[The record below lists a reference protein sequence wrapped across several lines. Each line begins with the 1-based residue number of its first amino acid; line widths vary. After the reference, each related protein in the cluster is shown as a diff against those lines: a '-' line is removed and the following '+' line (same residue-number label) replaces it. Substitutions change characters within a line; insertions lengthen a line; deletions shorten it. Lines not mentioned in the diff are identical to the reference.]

1 LSSGN
6 PSHNWNPVVDREFF
20 VLAAAKPGLG
30 GLFHTGCPEH
40 QFEGKYRLQP
50 GDTFVE
56 AGAFWGRYG
65 LIASKRVGPEGK
77 VVLIEGNPQNT
88 DVIEGV
94 IKHYSLSNVTLVKG
108 IVWSRDEYTK
118 MCVWGNP
125 AGSRRAF
132 DSDLVNYPDSIVDV
146 RAYTLDALLP
156 ELGVQNVDLLA
167 CDVEGAEVEMVLGA
181 DRYLGEGRIRNVAL
195 AAYHQAG
202 FPEQI
207 MDFLR
212 KRGFVD
218 LFYSNDLPQFGTV
231 VYGRRPK

>member
-1 LSSGN
+1 LSSEHFN
-6 PSHNWNPVVDREFF
+6 PAVDGEFF
-20 VLAAAKPGLG
+20 KLAQSVPYPPGL
-30 GLFHTGCPEH
+30 FSSNCPEH
-40 QFEGKYRLQP
+40 QWEGRYRLRP

-65 LIASKRVGPEGK
+65 LIASKRVGPEGR
-77 VVLIEGNPQNT
+77 VILIEGNPQNT
-88 DVIEGV
+88 DVIERV

-125 AGSRRAF
+125 AGSRRAL
-132 DSDLVNYPDSIVDV
+132 DSDLVNYPNSVVNV

-156 ELGVQNVDLLA
+156 ELGAQNVDLLA
-167 CDVEGAEVEMVLGA
+167 CDVEGAEVEMILGT
-181 DRYLGEGRIRNVAL
+181 DRYLSEGRIRNVAL
-195 AAYHQAG
+195 AAYHQSS
-202 FPEQI
+202 FPERI

-218 LFYSNDLPQFGTV
+218 LFYSYDLPQFGTV
-231 VYGRRPK
+231 VYGRFQK

>member
-1 LSSGN
+1 MCSGHFN
-6 PSHNWNPVVDREFF
+6 PAVDAEFF
-20 VLAAAKPGLG
+20 ELAQSIPAPPD
-30 GLFHTGCPEH
+30 LFGSNCPEH
-40 QFEGKYRLQP
+40 QWEGRYRLRP

-77 VVLIEGNPQNT
+77 VILIEGNPHNT
-88 DVIEGV
+88 DVIERV

-108 IVWSRDEYTK
+108 IVWSKDEDSK
-118 MCVWGNP
+118 MCIWGNP
-125 AGSRRAF
+125 AGSRRAL
-132 DSDLVNYPDSIVDV
+132 DCDLINYPNSVVDV

-156 ELGVQNVDLLA
+156 ELGLETVDLLA
-167 CDVEGAEVEMVLGA
+167 CDVEGAEVEMVLGT
-181 DRYLGEGRIRNVAL
+181 DRYLSEGRIRNVAL

-207 MDFLR
+207 IDFLS

-218 LFYSNDLPQFGTV
+218 LFYGDDLPQFGSV
-231 VYGRRPK
+231 VYGRRS

>member
-1 LSSGN
+1 LSSEHFN
-6 PSHNWNPVVDREFF
+6 PAVDDEFF
-20 VLAAAKPGLG
+20 KLAQSAPGSPGL
-30 GLFHTGCPEH
+30 FSSNCPEH
-40 QFEGKYRLQP
+40 QWEGRYRLRP

-77 VVLIEGNPQNT
+77 VVLIEGNPQNI
-88 DVIEGV
+88 DMIERV

-125 AGSRRAF
+125 AGSRRAL

-202 FPEQI
+202 FPERI
-207 MDFLR
+207 MGFLR
-212 KRGFVD
+212 ERGFVD
-218 LFYSNDLPQFGTV
+218 LFYSYDLPQFGGI
-231 VYGRRPK
+231 VYGRSQK